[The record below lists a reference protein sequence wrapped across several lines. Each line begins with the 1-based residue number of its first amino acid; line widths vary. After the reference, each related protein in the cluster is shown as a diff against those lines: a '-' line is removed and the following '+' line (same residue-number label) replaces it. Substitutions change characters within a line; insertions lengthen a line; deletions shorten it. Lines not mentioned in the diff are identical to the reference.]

1 MTLKKNFSFFSQYS
15 IFNSMFKH
23 PYFVKHR
30 TRWAALVGII
40 LISLIAQSLYQFF
53 ATVPPVSPPALE
65 VQTVQVKS
73 AAMPEFI
80 ESVGTLTAKTELKIK
95 AGTTGKIQKL
105 LVESG
110 SFAKTGTLLAEVI
123 GAPDLRAPFDGY
135 LGDWQVKVGE
145 YITPGMEL
153 VDLVNTDLLSITY
166 KVPENYAP
174 KLDVGQSVELSVKA
188 FPDQKFK
195 GSVQFV
201 SPVVDRKTYTILL
214 RATVQNPKQALWPG
228 MSAHVQHL
236 LATEP
241 EALVIPESALIL
253 SMEGYEVFVLQDG
266 KLLKRAIK
274 IGDRQK
280 GRVHV
285 LSGLNLGESIVMV
298 RTPMMAEGAAA
309 VGHEWLGDW

>member
-1 MTLKKNFSFFSQYS
+1 MTFLNP
-15 IFNSMFKH
+15 IFKH
-23 PYFVKHR
+23 PYLKAIAKHPYFAKHR
-30 TRWAALVGII
+30 TRWAALAGII

-53 ATVPPVSPPALE
+53 ATVPPVSRPPLE

-80 ESVGTLTAKTELKIK
+80 ESVGGLSAKTELKIK
-95 AGTTGKIQKL
+95 ASTTGKVQKL
-105 LVESG
+105 LVDSG
-110 SFAKTGTLLAEVI
+110 SFAKTGTLLAEII

-135 LGDWQVKVGE
+135 LSDWQVNVGE
-145 YITPGMEL
+145 YVTPGMEL

-166 KVPENYAP
+166 KVPESYAP
-174 KLDVGQSVELSVKA
+174 KLELGQTVELSVKA
-188 FPDQKFK
+188 FPDQKFT
-195 GSVQFV
+195 GTVQFV
-201 SPVVDRKTYTILL
+201 SPVVDPKTYTILL
-214 RATVQNPKQALWPG
+214 RATVQNPRQALWPG
-228 MSAHVQHL
+228 MSAHVQQL

-253 SMEGYEVFVLQDG
+253 TMEGYEVFVLEEG

-285 LSGLNLGESIVMV
+285 LSGLNLGESVVMV
-298 RTPMMAEGAAA
+298 RTLMMAEGAGA
-309 VGHEWLGDW
+309 VGHEWSGDW